1 MKTIN
6 GKSMSFGFSAVNA
19 GQRNVV
25 AEPQVIAVS
34 TEGGFRLTPPVTRAL
49 GVANGE
55 NVMFINNID
64 GIDNAIINRVPEV
77 VEFCEA
83 NGLELG
89 TPEAAIAIHKEFDV
103 WGVAKGIVE
112 RDTKGNAKTTSE
124 RLSKKDKMR
133 FVSQNFDAMLSA
145 AMESAED
152 EVKEALSREGITS
165 DEQAEILVQFVTPRE
180 LPKFKGSKTANA
192 AGLSGTGVSLNFTDT
207 NVWKQLK
214 SDLGAD
220 ADKVNRVY
228 DVDLDNIVD
237 AVINDGYEDVTIK
250 VLVLDNF
257 TDKEPARI
265 GGEEA

>member
-49 GVANGE
+49 GIANGE

-64 GIDNAIINRVPEV
+64 GIDNAIMNRVPEV

-89 TPEAAIAIHKEFDV
+89 TPEASIAIHKEFDV

-112 RDTKGNAKTTSE
+112 RDTKGNTKTTSE

-145 AMESAED
+145 AMENAED

-220 ADKVNRVY
+220 AEKVNRVY

-250 VLVLDNF
+250 VLVLGNY